1 MNSNFEDFDL
11 SRKINTQEILSS
23 KHMALAEINLD
34 EIYEL
39 SSPKS
44 SDPIY
49 IDHYYE
55 KYNSNVYLVSC
66 IDSEQSIFCSE
77 TDVDL
82 FSKI

>member
-1 MNSNFEDFDL
+1 MNSNFVDFDL
-11 SRKINTQEILSS
+11 SRKLNSQYILSS
-23 KHMALAEINLD
+23 KHMALAEINID

-44 SDPIY
+44 SNPIY
-49 IDHYYE
+49 KEQYYE

-66 IDSEQSIFCSE
+66 IDSEQSFLCSE